1 MRSLVPVNRL
11 RALDALSDLTRQ
23 MERLFDEMNASWS
36 ELLASSGETWIPP
49 MDVVE
54 TDNEIR
60 CTIEVPGVPSENLE
74 VAVQDGL
81 LRISGTKSA
90 EHEEGDEKSFRRVER
105 RFGRFERYIRLPE
118 RVDIEKISANYENGV
133 LTLVMPKT
141 ESARP
146 RQIPI
151 ESSAKTK

>member
-23 MERLFDEMNASWS
+23 MERLFDEMNAGWS
-36 ELLASSGETWIPP
+36 ELLGSAGETWIPP
-49 MDVVE
+49 MDIVE

-74 VAVQDGL
+74 VAVQDGV
-81 LRISGTKSA
+81 LRVSGTKSA
-90 EHEEGDEKSFRRVER
+90 EHEEGDDKSFRRVER

-151 ESSAKTK
+151 KSSAKSK

>member
-11 RALDALSDLTRQ
+11 RTLDALSDLTRQ

-36 ELLASSGETWIPP
+36 GLLASTGGTWIPP
-49 MDVVE
+49 MDIVE

-60 CTIEVPGVPSENLE
+60 CTIEVPGVPSENLQ

-90 EHEEGDEKSFRRVER
+90 EHEEGDEKSFRRIER

-118 RVDIEKISANYENGV
+118 RVDIEKITANYENGV
-133 LTLVMPKT
+133 LTLVMPKRD
-141 ESARP
+141 SARP

-151 ESSAKTK
+151 QSSAKTN

>member
-23 MERLFDEMNASWS
+23 MERLFDEMNARWS
-36 ELLASSGETWIPP
+36 ELLESSGETWIPP
-49 MDVVE
+49 MDIVE

-60 CTIEVPGVPSENLE
+60 CTIEIPGVPSENLE
-74 VAVQDGL
+74 VAVQDGV
-81 LRISGTKSA
+81 LRVSGTKSA
-90 EHEEGDEKSFRRVER
+90 EHEEGDDKSFRRVER

-151 ESSAKTK
+151 KSSAKTK

>member
-151 ESSAKTK
+151 KSSAKTK